1 MLLKTIIHPSTLFA
15 FRRCNPFLYLIVSL
29 FSLNTTSCKIYRFTD
44 AAVDPNLKTFN
55 ITQTVN
61 ISTLQ
66 NPNAA
71 PNFTEKL
78 KDKFL
83 SNTRLIL
90 TQTNGDLQFNATI
103 VEYNIEPIAITN
115 TETTTQNRL
124 NISIKVE
131 CINTKDANKG
141 FTQTFRDG
149 ENYDAN
155 VIFTSVE
162 NGLVNTVFD
171 RLTQQIFN
179 KTFGNWKLM
188 NYQIQDILSNPILLK
203 DVSDETIQSWIQQY
217 PYVPLFHLFALK
229 NKNSYSDNEL
239 HKTAFYF
246 NNREKLYHL
255 LNDKSSKKTNT
266 YIGENENEIIDVEN
280 IIEAEE
286 TIATTEII
294 SNENENTNTETINSI
309 EQEKPLSIAD
319 KILLEIQQLKEE
331 RAKKALL
338 SENENNVENKVEA
351 EEINLVATS
360 ISTEGE
366 DIKDKTKHEIIDNN
380 CIDNNSQIEDTS
392 ITIQSIETADET
404 TAIENFEIQNIEQ
417 KETIA
422 TEEPQI
428 ETSIEEKAT
437 TSTISI
443 QDEIIARIQKIKED
457 REKQNTEAITEN
469 ISPITSLN
477 KSDET
482 EEKTKTSLNVETAH
496 QTIED
501 IKIISLHDDITAR
514 LEKIKEEEKSEEEK
528 TTSDITVENEIKII
542 PLVNENEETI
552 STEKTAQTAELNSE
566 LRESLKEAFI
576 KNEFIDLHEEFEFPV
591 PLLINIDKKTIGYT
605 KELYKEVETKKEDIS
620 SNLEPEI
627 IQATTESIDQKI
639 EVSNEFKVENK
650 IEAQFN
656 NELKTEILSETV
668 EIVNSDSNE
677 ATTKIE
683 VEAIKEMHIEITTP
697 LDEHTKEVPHTFIEW
712 LKLLDGSLQIQTSEA
727 KEPENW
733 IEIPRYE
740 VEQTI
745 ANKQAIQQEENKIFE
760 PNFEEG
766 EIDLFNEID
775 EAVTKVAN
783 ESVSFKQDMM
793 TETLA
798 KIYLKQGKTDKA
810 LEIYNT
816 LLMKFPEKSA
826 YFTSQIEKLKNKI

>member
-1 MLLKTIIHPSTLFA
+1 
-15 FRRCNPFLYLIVSL
+15 
-29 FSLNTTSCKIYRFTD
+29 
-44 AAVDPNLKTFN
+44 
-55 ITQTVN
+55 
-61 ISTLQ
+61 
-66 NPNAA
+66 
-71 PNFTEKL
+71 
-78 KDKFL
+78 
-83 SNTRLIL
+83 
-90 TQTNGDLQFNATI
+90 
-103 VEYNIEPIAITN
+103 
-115 TETTTQNRL
+115 
-124 NISIKVE
+124 
-131 CINTKDANKG
+131 
-141 FTQTFRDG
+141 
-149 ENYDAN
+149 
-155 VIFTSVE
+155 
-162 NGLVNTVFD
+162 
-171 RLTQQIFN
+171 
-179 KTFGNWKLM
+179 M

-246 NNREKLYHL
+246 NNREVEDNIKPEETIP
-255 LNDKSSKKTNT
+255 KTETISNENENEIIDVENIIEAEET
-266 YIGENENEIIDVEN
+266 IATTETLSNEPEIIDVEDNIKAEETIAATEIISNENENEIIDVEN

>member
-1 MLLKTIIHPSTLFA
+1 
-15 FRRCNPFLYLIVSL
+15 
-29 FSLNTTSCKIYRFTD
+29 
-44 AAVDPNLKTFN
+44 
-55 ITQTVN
+55 
-61 ISTLQ
+61 
-66 NPNAA
+66 
-71 PNFTEKL
+71 
-78 KDKFL
+78 
-83 SNTRLIL
+83 
-90 TQTNGDLQFNATI
+90 
-103 VEYNIEPIAITN
+103 
-115 TETTTQNRL
+115 
-124 NISIKVE
+124 
-131 CINTKDANKG
+131 
-141 FTQTFRDG
+141 
-149 ENYDAN
+149 
-155 VIFTSVE
+155 
-162 NGLVNTVFD
+162 
-171 RLTQQIFN
+171 
-179 KTFGNWKLM
+179 
-188 NYQIQDILSNPILLK
+188 
-203 DVSDETIQSWIQQY
+203 
-217 PYVPLFHLFALK
+217 VPLFHLFALK

-266 YIGENENEIIDVEN
+266 YIGENENEIIVVENNIKAEETIAATETLSNENENEIIDVEN

-286 TIATTEII
+286 TIATTEIISNENENEIIDVENIIEAEETIATTEIISNENENEIIDIENIIEAEETIAATETISNENENEIIDVEDNIKAEETIATTEIISNENENEIIDVENIIEAEETIATTKTI

-366 DIKDKTKHEIIDNN
+366 DIKDNTKHEIIDNN

-566 LRESLKEAFI
+566 LRESSKEAFI

-668 EIVNSDSNE
+668 GIVNSDSNE